1 MSDHQME
8 SQPLR
13 PCRICSEPLPEGY
26 HQNWHVQCEICQVCN
41 QPMGQAAQATK
52 IIQKCLDDGGPVAHL
67 YCYHKATIS
76 ALKNQRIPA
85 TIQDLK
91 VLNDEILTMRH
102 IVNPDETD
110 YQALHDLHMAA
121 KDLAISVGFVLDL
134 TKDKI
139 KIVDRNNTEEWVKE
153 KKAVRNAERA
163 RTAETDQQRAE
174 RSALLA
180 AEREN
185 PALRDKRKA
194 IEGFIKGFG
203 LSLDAATAMVEES
216 MRKAGKDPQT
226 GQPIQ

>member
-1 MSDHQME
+1 MSEQ

-13 PCRICSEPLPEGY
+13 PCLICSEPLPAHRES
-26 HQNWHVQCEICQVCN
+26 WHEECEKCQICGAD
-41 QPMGQAAQATK
+41 MHHATK
-52 IIQKCLDDGGPVAHL
+52 VIQKCLDDGGPIAHL
-67 YCYHKATIS
+67 GCYHKATIS
-76 ALKNQRIPA
+76 ALKNQRIPL
-85 TIQDLK
+85 TINDLR

-139 KIVDRNNTEEWVKE
+139 RIVDRNNTEEWVKE
-153 KKAVRNAERA
+153 KKAVKNAERA
-163 RTAETDQQRAE
+163 RTAETDQQKIE

-194 IEGFIKGFG
+194 IEGLIKGFG
-203 LSLDAATAMVEES
+203 LSLDAATAAVEET

-226 GQPIQ
+226 GQPTSVQ